1 MFFKEFYYC
10 KRCAGIASEKTCPHG
25 EEDKLAFS
33 GTKLRKM
40 FADGEVPPKE
50 FMRPEVSHAISK
62 FKHPFV
68 E

>member
-1 MFFKEFYYC
+1 
-10 KRCAGIASEKTCPHG
+10 
-25 EEDKLAFS
+25 
-33 GTKLRKM
+33 M

-50 FMRPEVSHAISK
+50 FMRPEVSQAISK